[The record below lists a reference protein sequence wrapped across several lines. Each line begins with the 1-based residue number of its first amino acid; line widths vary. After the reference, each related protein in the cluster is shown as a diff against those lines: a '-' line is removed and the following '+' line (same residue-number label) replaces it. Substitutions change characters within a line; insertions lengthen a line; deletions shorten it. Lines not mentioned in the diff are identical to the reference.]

1 MTIDD
6 KQWRPGRVSW
16 ALQRPA
22 EALRASREVTGV
34 EAAKLPEPWHLDRT
48 QAVCLFRAVA
58 ALAAFGFSL
67 PLASLHNVLLCKAGP
82 AGFPA
87 GRGRRGAM

>member
-1 MTIDD
+1 MRHFI
-6 KQWRPGRVSW
+6 QFFYNRFAQG
-16 ALQRPA
+16 LRPA
-22 EALRASREVTGV
+22 EARRAFREVVGV

-58 ALAAFGFSL
+58 ALAACGSSL

-82 AGFPA
+82 AGLPA